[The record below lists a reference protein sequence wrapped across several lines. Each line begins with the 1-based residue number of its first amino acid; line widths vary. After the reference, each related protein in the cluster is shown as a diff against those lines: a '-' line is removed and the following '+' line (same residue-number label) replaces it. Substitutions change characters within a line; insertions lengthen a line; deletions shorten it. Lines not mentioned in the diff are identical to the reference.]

1 MSETIKA
8 KNLNYTH
15 LGRDITVISNVNT
28 VSLSGELVEF
38 TMWKVG
44 LATFIE
50 AKIILRSLT
59 AVTVQIPAETTI
71 IVSEDVWKNNEQ
83 DQMRSASDWTH
94 GVSSRSTKPD
104 WDNWLRTVVS
114 VVE

>member
-50 AKIILRSLT
+50 AKIIPRSLT

-71 IVSEDVWKNNEQ
+71 IVSEDVRKNNEQ

-104 WDNWLRTVVS
+104 WGQLATHCGERS
-114 VVE
+114 